1 MSIHTHKIINGVEIP
16 LTEEEI
22 ASFEAKDEEGITQI
36 PLHQWRIVR
45 NQRNK
50 LLSDSDALVLPDRWM
65 SYTTEKQTAIATYRQ
80 ALRDLPETQTDPFN
94 IVWPTIP
101 N

>member
-1 MSIHTHKIINGVEIP
+1 MSIHTHKIVDGIEIP

-22 ASFEAKDEEGITQI
+22 AYFESKMLEAQQNAAANQWILIREQRDQI
-36 PLHQWRIVR
+36 LAS
-45 NQRNK
+45 
-50 LLSDSDALVLPDRWM
+50 SDILVLPDRWAG
-65 SYTTEKQTAIATYRQ
+65 YTKQKQTAIATYRQ

-94 IVWPTIP
+94 IVWPTAP